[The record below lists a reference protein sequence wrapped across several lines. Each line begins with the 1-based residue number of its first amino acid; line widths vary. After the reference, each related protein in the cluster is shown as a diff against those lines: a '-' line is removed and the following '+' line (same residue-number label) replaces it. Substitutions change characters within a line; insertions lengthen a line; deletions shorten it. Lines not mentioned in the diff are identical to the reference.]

1 MKPIAAALSVLLAL
15 ALLAAP
21 VPSPGHQ
28 EGKVYRMGYFGDG
41 TPPAPGNTTPHQ
53 CPVKGGPTWQAFRDG
68 LREYG
73 YLPGPAS
80 NHDDRER
87 QDRGGG

>member
-41 TPPAPGNTTPHQ
+41 TPPAPGNTTPP
-53 CPVKGGPTWQAFRDG
+53 PVPSKGWS
-68 LREYG
+68 
-73 YLPGPAS
+73 YLAGIQGRVAGVRVSPGAS
-80 NHDDRER
+80 LKP
-87 QDRGGG
+87 